1 MRDSEIEQWV
11 LRHLGLL
18 ELADSREVCV
28 VSCEGIVSLYGT
40 VGGNASKLAM
50 HRAARAAKGVIAVIN
65 NLKSTSIE
73 LAVPPFVMVSTAKV
87 SRGVSARPP
96 AKRRASRRAVETY

>member
-1 MRDSEIEQWV
+1 MRDSEIEQCV

-28 VSCEGIVSLYGT
+28 VSCEGIVTLYGT
-40 VGGNASKLAM
+40 VGGKASKLAM

-73 LAVPPFVMVSTAKV
+73 LAMPQFVTVSTAKV
-87 SRGVSARPP
+87 SRGVSPPPP
-96 AKRRASRRAVETY
+96 ARRRASRRAIGTY